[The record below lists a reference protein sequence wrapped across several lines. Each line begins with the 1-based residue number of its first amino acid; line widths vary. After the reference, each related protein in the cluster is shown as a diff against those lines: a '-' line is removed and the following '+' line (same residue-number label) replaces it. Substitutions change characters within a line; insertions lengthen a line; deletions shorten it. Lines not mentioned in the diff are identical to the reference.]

1 MAKWQLIA
9 GQWYIFEKQLIL
21 MSLNLDQFK
30 FHLDFCISDGLL
42 VIVGKSVRHLSTLE
56 SHLETMKRGL
66 VVPRIL
72 IQVGHRYTHTH
83 THTVVHSWVVST
95 SDHVEDEN
103 LDDLISK
110 DPKAL
115 ERYLPSSSQDT
126 HESFEGFKPDDRTRS
141 ESVVIRTYPDGVSG
155 NNRVWVISG
164 GRVRRWDG
172 RVMLGH

>member
-1 MAKWQLIA
+1 LYLRWLACHCREICKA
-9 GQWYIFEKQLIL
+9 FEH
-21 MSLNLDQFK
+21 F
-30 FHLDFCISDGLL
+30 G
-42 VIVGKSVRHLSTLE
+42 E
-56 SHLETMKRGL
+56 SFGNYEKRFGC
-66 VVPRIL
+66 PKNP
-72 IQVGHRYTHTH
+72 H
-83 THTVVHSWVVST
+83 

-155 NNRVWVISG
+155 NNRV
-164 GRVRRWDG
+164 
-172 RVMLGH
+172 